1 MKKVIILL
9 AHRNN
14 EPNFDKWGDSTAAE
28 YGGEF
33 ILINIADL
41 NTVLGKWG
49 RWGWEH
55 THTRLST
62 YIFHSFPAQYIE
74 TIKVLNVKDFVGAVP
89 VLHYECKACVLKG
102 YISQKCK
109 VYYPHVGFHC
119 FVEHKKRYF
128 EEWTVCFLHV
138 IIKF

>member
-41 NTVLGKWG
+41 NTVLGKWD
-49 RWGWEH
+49 RWGWEQSMEH

-62 YIFHSFPAQYIE
+62 YIFHSCPAQYIV
-74 TIKVLNVKDFVGAVP
+74 TIRVLNLKDWFA
-89 VLHYECKACVLKG
+89 
-102 YISQKCK
+102 YICW
-109 VYYPHVGFHC
+109 YC
-119 FVEHKKRYF
+119 M
-128 EEWTVCFLHV
+128 CLA
-138 IIKF
+138 I